1 MAPAAGLRPKFSA
14 RILPV
19 WPGGGRAWRHY
30 HSDIITLNGQIPAMA
45 IDRDTVTRVAFLS
58 RLEIEDAQKDAMTHD
73 LSNILTFVEALNDVD
88 ASGVE
93 PMTSVVEAY
102 APLREDQV
110 NDGGYPDKVL
120 ANAPD
125 RVQDF
130 YAVPKVVE

>member
-1 MAPAAGLRPKFSA
+1 
-14 RILPV
+14 
-19 WPGGGRAWRHY
+19 
-30 HSDIITLNGQIPAMA
+30 MA
-45 IDRDTVTRVAFLS
+45 IDRDTVTRVAFLA
-58 RLEIEDAQKDAMTHD
+58 RLEIDDAQKDAMTHD

-102 APLREDQV
+102 APLREDKV
-110 NDGGYPDKVL
+110 TDGGYPDKVL
-120 ANAPD
+120 KNAPD